1 MKTHL
6 TEEEIFD
13 LAFTKLNIANPSVD
27 KIIEIAKLLDLE
39 FDEENNSYK
48 NPDYENA

>member
-13 LAFTKLNIANPSVD
+13 LAFTKLNIANPNVD
-27 KIIEIAKLLDLE
+27 KVVEIAELLDLE
-39 FDEENNSYK
+39 FDEENNAYK
-48 NPDYENA
+48 NPDYENN